1 MNMDDDETLE
11 VLARIAILA
20 GKLPRRRVQWIRAE
34 SRDGS
39 SCTLCG
45 DRVDRGE
52 PGWEFDLPGDG
63 DAGPEACALHFRCFA
78 AWNSARERLETHGA
92 PPNKE
97 RRVKAAESAV
107 QIT

>member
-1 MNMDDDETLE
+1 MDDDDTLE

-39 SCTLCG
+39 PCTLCG

-52 PGWEFDLPGDG
+52 PGWEFDLP
-63 DAGPEACALHFRCFA
+63 AESAAAPEPCALHFRCFA
-78 AWNSARERLETHGA
+78 AWNSARERLEAHGS
-92 PPNKE
+92 PNKE
-97 RRVKAAESAV
+97 RRVNTAGSAV